1 MPTTRLFFSP
11 AAAAA
16 TTRQHY
22 ALPSSIALKILEAI
36 FVANIFLKVA
46 AAAAAAADA
55 VVASS
60 SSKVQDPHVQLP
72 LPEAIF

>member
-46 AAAAAAADA
+46 AAAAAADA
-55 VVASS
+55 VDASS
-60 SSKVQDPHVQLP
+60 SSKVQDPRVQLP